1 MGRSSVGRTG
11 RPFSLLD
18 ELCGC
23 EGVDNETAEWPLMGG
38 WSSYLRYNL
47 SPCLYY
53 HLSLD

>member
-23 EGVDNETAEWPLMGG
+23 EGVDTETAEWPLMGG